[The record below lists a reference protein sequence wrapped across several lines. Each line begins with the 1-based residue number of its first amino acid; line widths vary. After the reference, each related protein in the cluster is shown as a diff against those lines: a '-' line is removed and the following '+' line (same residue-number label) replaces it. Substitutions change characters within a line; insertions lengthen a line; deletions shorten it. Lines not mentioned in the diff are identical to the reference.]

1 MPPHPFERFCFLN
14 FIFFDLEVTLSIFN
28 LLRLSYLNCFLDL
41 QVLLSIFKLFLSIF
55 KLLLSI
61 FKLLL
66 SIFKLLLDLQIT
78 SQSSNYTLSIFKLHS
93 LDLQI
98 PSSLDI
104 QITSLNLQITSQSSN
119 YFSRSSNYFSRSSNY
134 FSRSYF
140 NLA

>member
-98 PSSLDI
+98 TFSRSSNPFV
-104 QITSLNLQITSQSSN
+104 SRYSNYFSQSSN
-119 YFSRSSNYFSRSSNY
+119 YFSIFKLLLSIF
-134 FSRSYF
+134 
-140 NLA
+140 